1 MNRLACLVVTAA
13 CAWLAA
19 GAAVAQPPVWVV
31 HRGQATVVLFGSVH
45 ILPPGLDWEPPSLR
59 AALARANDLWFEIPL
74 DPASSATASRL
85 AVAQGLQA
93 KGASLSAEL
102 SPKGR
107 ARLVRVAKSAGVSV
121 QSVEQLRPWLAEI
134 TLSLAVYAQA
144 HAAADQGVE
153 RQIDQLTP
161 QSVPRRAL
169 ETTEQQI
176 GYLSQAP
183 ITDQV
188 ASLEET
194 LGELDDG
201 PASYERVVTVWM
213 AGDAKGLMREA
224 LQPMIKA
231 APGEYRSLVVA
242 RNERWVDQIVQRLD
256 GTGEAVMV
264 VGVGHLVGPDGVPAL
279 LRAKGISVE
288 GP

>member
-1 MNRLACLVVTAA
+1 
-13 CAWLAA
+13 
-19 GAAVAQPPVWVV
+19 
-31 HRGQATVVLFGSVH
+31 VH
-45 ILPPGLDWEPPSLR
+45 ILPPGLDWEPPALR

-176 GYLSQAP
+176 GYLSEAP
-183 ITDQV
+183 MPDQV

-231 APGEYRSLVVA
+231 APGEYRSLVVE
-242 RNERWVDQIVQRLD
+242 RNRRWVDQIAQRLD